1 MSSCPIALPHL
12 HTLRL
17 TRCVVGVLLA
27 LLLAGCA
34 AQRHHDKGWELAR
47 QGLLTEALAEM
58 EQASLLEP
66 RSALY
71 RLGVL
76 QITQLQK
83 NAEAAARRAAPLPTP
98 EPPRTTEIL
107 PPHERQAL
115 RAETIR
121 PALAERF
128 RRPITIEFKDVS
140 LQTVLDVIA
149 RSAGLNIVVDK
160 DVRTDQKTSVYL
172 RQSTVEKAIVMALM
186 PQQLTYRALDDN
198 TLLIYPNT
206 SAKLKDYQPL
216 QLRSYYL
223 RHADVKAVAQ
233 AVKTLLKVRDVV
245 TDEKLNLLLVRDTPD
260 VLNLTDQLVTLQD
273 LAEPEVMLEVEIV
286 EVKRT
291 RELNLGVRWPDQL
304 GLSPLAGTAG
314 EPVTL
319 ADLRRLSAATTAAT
333 LPPTTLR
340 AGQTDIHT
348 DILANPRIRSRNR
361 DKARILI
368 GERVPNITSTST
380 ATGFVAE
387 SVTYVDVGLKLDVEP
402 TISLA
407 GEVIIRVGLEV
418 SNIIGQ
424 VQSKQGSVAFQ
435 IGTRTAQTVLRL
447 RDGESQVLAGLIS
460 DEDRSTRNKLP
471 GMGELPVL
479 GRLFGQHADNT
490 SKTEIVLSITPRIVR
505 GLQTPR
511 ADQQTLETG
520 TENPSLPWPSTDS
533 RVDPPLLAPEPPPPV
548 AHRLSWTDP
557 QPGSAGQTRASEL
570 RWTPAAVAAA
580 AQSLSLM
587 VGFDPVATQVLDV
600 EPGPGLQ
607 SGSLSHR
614 IDPAGRVLIQLQP
627 AAGTT
632 DTAITLVRLLWRAN
646 TDGAATPPWPLE
658 QVLAHDAEGK
668 PVPVIVP
675 GTTAATRP

>member
-1 MSSCPIALPHL
+1 MRAMRPA
-12 HTLRL
+12 
-17 TRCVVGVLLA
+17 RCGVVVLLA

-47 QGLLTEALAEM
+47 QGLLSEALAEM
-58 EQASLLEP
+58 EQASQLEP
-66 RSALY
+66 RSAQY

-76 QITQLQK
+76 QIMQLQK
-83 NAEAAARRAAPLPTP
+83 NAEEAARRAAPLPSA
-98 EPPRTTEIL
+98 EPPHTTASL
-107 PPHERQAL
+107 PARVGAPSRGESV
-115 RAETIR
+115 R
-121 PALAERF
+121 PALAKRF
-128 RRPITIEFKDVS
+128 RQPITIEFKDVS
-140 LQTVLDVIA
+140 LQTVLDVIS

-198 TLLIYPNT
+198 TLLVYPNT

-260 VLNLTDQLVTLQD
+260 VLNLTDQLVALQD

-291 RELNLGVRWPDQL
+291 RELNLGVRWPDQI

-361 DKARILI
+361 EKARILI

-505 GLQTPR
+505 GLQTPH
-511 ADQQTLETG
+511 ADHQTLETG
-520 TENPSLPWPSTDS
+520 TENPSLPWPSPGS
-533 RVDPPLLAPEPPPPV
+533 RAEPPAADPPQPTTVEPQPA
-548 AHRLSWTDP
+548 AHRLSWADP
-557 QPGSAGQTRASEL
+557 QPGATGQTRQTEL
-570 RWTPAAVAAA
+570 RWHPAAGAAVA
-580 AQSLSLM
+580 QTLSLL
-587 VGFDPVATQVLDV
+587 VGFDPGATQVLGV
-600 EPGPGLQ
+600 EPGPGLLP
-607 SGSLSHR
+607 GSLSHR
-614 IDPAGRVLIQLQP
+614 IDPAGRVLLQLQP
-627 AAGTT
+627 AATT
-632 DTAITLVRLLWRAN
+632 AETAATLVRLLWRA
-646 TDGAATPPWPLE
+646 TTEGAAAPHWPVE
-658 QVLAHDAEGK
+658 QASAAGATGQ
-668 PVPVIVP
+668 PVPVIGP
-675 GTTAATRP
+675 GSTADKQP